1 MRNRLVMI
9 LLEQQVDAL
18 LYMKIATETSL
29 RNQSFDLKMR
39 WLIVG
44 AQSEVMSFIYMSV
57 P

>member
-18 LYMKIATETSL
+18 SYMKIATETSL
-29 RNQSFDLKMR
+29 RNQSFDFKMR

-44 AQSEVMSFIYMSV
+44 VQSEVMSFIYMSV